1 MNPPKRLKV
10 TFPPAGPLPDLGGAI
25 DAFHRFIQ
33 RGLVEGLILDVADY
47 RHVPQG
53 PGVLLVGHD
62 VDYGLAEDGFSVVRK
77 RSLED
82 DAATQLRDAL
92 RMGLG
97 ALAAVAD
104 DVEFDVAVDR
114 ARFTVTVFDRSLGA
128 PDEVAGALR
137 DAIAPSV
144 TELFGPDVKIA
155 PVEASDARQ
164 AAAVHVEADPQSAV
178 GVLEALGGAQPPL
191 QSRWDITVE
200 EFARLREQ
208 DDAPVVVDV
217 REGSEYET
225 VNLGGRLIPLA
236 SLQERLDELD
246 RDDHIVV
253 HCRAGNRGATAV
265 EQLREAGF
273 ANAWNLNGAL
283 VAWRERIDPTLPRP

>member
-1 MNPPKRLKV
+1 MNPRRIKV
-10 TFPPAGPLPDLGGAI
+10 TFPLAGELPDLGGAI
-25 DAFHRFIQ
+25 EAFHRFIQ

-62 VDYGLAEDGFSVVRK
+62 VDYGVAEDGFSVVRK

-92 RMGLG
+92 RLGLG
-97 ALAAVAD
+97 ALEAIAD
-104 DVEFDVAVDR
+104 DIEFDVAVDR

-128 PDEVAGALR
+128 PGEVADALV
-137 DAIAPSV
+137 AQIAPLA
-144 TELFGPDVKIA
+144 TELYGQDAKLA
-155 PVEASDARQ
+155 PVEVTDERQ
-164 AAAVHVEADPQSAV
+164 AAAVHVEADPQAAA

-191 QSRWDITVE
+191 QSPWDITVE
-200 EFARLREQ
+200 ELARLREQ
-208 DDAPVVVDV
+208 DDDLVLVDV
-217 REGSEYET
+217 REESEYEA

-236 SLQERLDELD
+236 SLPERLGELD
-246 RDDHIVV
+246 RDGHIVV
-253 HCRAGNRGATAV
+253 HCRAGNRSATAV

-273 ANAWNLNGAL
+273 TNAWNLNGAL
-283 VAWRERIDPTLPRP
+283 VAWRERIDPSLPRT

>member
-1 MNPPKRLKV
+1 MNPRRIKV
-10 TFPPAGPLPDLGGAI
+10 TFPPAGELPELGGAI
-25 DAFHRFIQ
+25 EAFHRFIQ

-77 RSLED
+77 RSFDD

-97 ALAAVAD
+97 ALEAIAH
-104 DVEFDVAVDR
+104 DVEFDVAIDR

-128 PDEVAGALR
+128 AGEVADALR
-137 DAIAPSV
+137 EAVAPLV
-144 TELFGPDVKIA
+144 TELYGQDVKLA
-155 PVEASDARQ
+155 PVEVTDERQ
-164 AAAVHVEADPQSAV
+164 AAAVHVEADPQAAA

-191 QSRWDITVE
+191 QSPWDITVE
-200 EFARLREQ
+200 ELARRREQ
-208 DDAPVVVDV
+208 DDDLVLVDV
-217 REGSEYET
+217 REESEYET

-236 SLQERLDELD
+236 SLDEHVDELD
-246 RDDHIVV
+246 REDHIVV

-265 EQLREAGF
+265 TQLREAGF
-273 ANAWNLNGAL
+273 TDAWNLNGAL
-283 VAWRERIDPTLPRP
+283 VAWRERIDPNLPST

>member
-1 MNPPKRLKV
+1 MNPRRIKV
-10 TFPPAGPLPDLGGAI
+10 TFPLAGELPDLGGAI
-25 DAFHRFIQ
+25 EAFHRFIQ

-77 RSLED
+77 RSLDD

-97 ALAAVAD
+97 ALEAIAD
-104 DVEFDVAVDR
+104 DIEFDVAVDP

-128 PDEVAGALR
+128 PGEVAEALVEQ
-137 DAIAPSV
+137 IAPLV
-144 TELFGPDVKIA
+144 TELYGQDAKLS
-155 PVEASDARQ
+155 PVEVTDERQ
-164 AAAVHVEADPQSAV
+164 AAALHVEADPQAAA

-191 QSRWDITVE
+191 QSPWDITVE
-200 EFARLREQ
+200 ELARLREQ
-208 DDAPVVVDV
+208 DDELVLVDV
-217 REGSEYET
+217 REESEYEA

-236 SLQERLDELD
+236 SLSERLDELD
-246 RDDHIVV
+246 RDGHIVV
-253 HCRAGNRGATAV
+253 HCRAGNRSATAV

-273 ANAWNLNGAL
+273 TNAWNLNGAL
-283 VAWRERIDPTLPRP
+283 VAWRERIDPSLPRY